1 MRRLEMAKKEWPL
14 IAFTLL
20 SQTAVGF
27 FLLFTVP
34 LAFSG
39 TGTGTSDVRLLRLR
53 SLFIVLVLLAA
64 AVALSFFHLGK
75 PFNAYRALNN
85 VRTSRLSREI
95 FFELLLIFLIAV
107 VGWLEWRRIGSQDLR
122 FGLYLLAALA
132 GVGLIWS
139 MAGIYRLE
147 AVPVWNNAMTPFSF
161 FMTTFILGA
170 LGSAAAPAFKL
181 LREGEG
187 APPFA
192 GRLPLNAVALT
203 LLALNFI
210 GVVLFDPNSG
220 IRRHGRRK
228 FDSKPSRVF
237 TMLFGFRLAF
247 LLTAAAAAVLSIL
260 AKSPLTPTSP
270 VDHLMIWAFVAA
282 LISETLGR
290 ILFYA
295 LFRKEGL

>member
-1 MRRLEMAKKEWPL
+1 MAKKEWPL

-34 LAFSG
+34 LALSG
-39 TGTGTSDVRLLRLR
+39 TGTGAADVRLLRLR
-53 SLFIVLVLLAA
+53 SLFIVLILLAA
-64 AVALSFFHLGK
+64 AAALSFFHLGN
-75 PFNAYRALNN
+75 PLGAYRALNN

-107 VGWLEWRRIGSQDLR
+107 VAWFEWRRSGSQDLR
-122 FGLYLLAALA
+122 LGLYLLAALA

-147 AVPVWNNAMTPFSF
+147 AVPGWNNAMTPFSF
-161 FMTTFILGA
+161 FMTAFVLGA

-192 GRLPLNAVALT
+192 GRLPWNGAA
-203 LLALNFI
+203 LALLVLNFA
-210 GVVLFDPNSG
+210 GVVLFDPHFG
-220 IRRHGRRK
+220 IRRLGRRE

-237 TMLFGFRLAF
+237 ALLYGLRLAF
-247 LLTAAAAAVLSIL
+247 LLTATVAVVLSIL
-260 AKSPLTPTSP
+260 AKSPQVPSSL
-270 VDHLMIWAFVAA
+270 VQHLMIWAFVAA
-282 LISETLGR
+282 VVSETLGR
-290 ILFYA
+290 VLFYA
-295 LFRKEGL
+295 LFEKDGL

>member
-1 MRRLEMAKKEWPL
+1 MAKKEWPL

-34 LAFSG
+34 LALSG
-39 TGTGTSDVRLLRLR
+39 TGTGVSDVRLLRLR
-53 SLFIVLVLLAA
+53 SLFIVLILLAA
-64 AVALSFFHLGK
+64 AAALSFFHLGN
-75 PFNAYRALNN
+75 PLGAYRALNN

-107 VGWLEWRRIGSQDLR
+107 VAWFEWRSSGSQDLR
-122 FGLYLLAALA
+122 LGLYLLAALA

-161 FMTTFILGA
+161 FMTAFVLGA
-170 LGSAAAPAFKL
+170 LGSAAAFKL

-192 GRLPLNAVALT
+192 GRVPWNAAA
-203 LLALNFI
+203 LALLVLNFA
-210 GVVLFDPNSG
+210 GVVLFDPHFG
-220 IRRHGRRK
+220 IRRLGRRG

-237 TMLFGFRLAF
+237 ALLHGLRLAF
-247 LLTAAAAAVLSIL
+247 LLTAAVAVVPSIL
-260 AKSPLTPTSP
+260 PESP
-270 VDHLMIWAFVAA
+270 VTPNSPAQNLMIWASAAA
-282 LISETLGR
+282 LVSETLGR
-290 ILFYA
+290 VLFYA
-295 LFRKEGL
+295 LFEKDGL

>member
-1 MRRLEMAKKEWPL
+1 MAKKEWPL

-34 LAFSG
+34 LALSG
-39 TGTGTSDVRLLRLR
+39 TGTGAADVRLLRLR
-53 SLFIVLVLLAA
+53 SLFIVLILLAA
-64 AVALSFFHLGK
+64 AAALSFFHLGN

-85 VRTSRLSREI
+85 IRTSRLSREI
-95 FFELLLIFLIAV
+95 FFELLLIFLVAV
-107 VGWLEWRRIGSQDLR
+107 VCWLEWRISGSQDLR
-122 FGLYLLAALA
+122 LGLYLLAALA

-161 FMTTFILGA
+161 FMTAFVLGA
-170 LGSAAAPAFKL
+170 LGSAPAFKL

-192 GRLPLNAVALT
+192 GRFPMNAAALAF
-203 LLALNFI
+203 LVLNFA
-210 GVVLFDPNSG
+210 GVVLFDPHFG
-220 IRRHGRRK
+220 IRRLGRRG
-228 FDSKPSRVF
+228 FGSKLSRVF
-237 TMLFGFRLAF
+237 VLLYGLRLAF
-247 LLTAAAAAVLSIL
+247 LLTAAVAVVLSIL
-260 AKSPLTPTSP
+260 TKSPRVSSSP
-270 VDHLMIWAFVAA
+270 VPHLVIWAFVAA

-295 LFRKEGL
+295 LFKKDGL

>member
-1 MRRLEMAKKEWPL
+1 MAKKEWPL

-34 LAFSG
+34 LALSG
-39 TGTGTSDVRLLRLR
+39 TGTGAADVRLLRLR
-53 SLFIVLVLLAA
+53 SLFIVLILLAA
-64 AVALSFFHLGK
+64 AAALSFFHLGN
-75 PFNAYRALNN
+75 PLGAYRALNN

-107 VGWLEWRRIGSQDLR
+107 VAWFEWRRSGSQDLR
-122 FGLYLLAALA
+122 LGLYLLAALA

-139 MAGIYRLE
+139 MTGIYRLE

-161 FMTTFILGA
+161 FMTAFVLGA

-192 GRLPLNAVALT
+192 GRLPWNAAA
-203 LLALNFI
+203 LALLVLNFA
-210 GVVLFDPNSG
+210 GVVLFDPHFG
-220 IRRHGRRK
+220 IRRLGRRE

-237 TMLFGFRLAF
+237 ALLYGLRLAF
-247 LLTAAAAAVLSIL
+247 LLTATVAVVLSIL
-260 AKSPLTPTSP
+260 AKSPQVPSSL
-270 VDHLMIWAFVAA
+270 VQHLMIWAFVAA
-282 LISETLGR
+282 VVSETLGR
-290 ILFYA
+290 VLFYA
-295 LFRKEGL
+295 LFEKDGL

>member
-1 MRRLEMAKKEWPL
+1 MAKKEWPL

-34 LAFSG
+34 LALSG
-39 TGTGTSDVRLLRLR
+39 TGTGAADVRMFRLR
-53 SLFIVLVLLAA
+53 SLVFVLALFASAA
-64 AVALSFFHLGK
+64 ALSFFHLGN

-95 FFELLLIFLIAV
+95 FFELLMLSLLGILV
-107 VGWLEWRRIGSQDLR
+107 LLEWKRIGNPGALSVA
-122 FGLYLLAALA
+122 GLYLLAALA
-132 GVGLIWS
+132 GVGHVWT

-161 FMTTFILGA
+161 FMTAFVLGA

-187 APPFA
+187 PPPFA
-192 GRLPLNAVALT
+192 GRLPMNAAA
-203 LLALNFI
+203 LALLVLNFV
-210 GVVLFDPNSG
+210 GVVLFDPNFG
-220 IRRHGRRK
+220 IRRIGRRGI
-228 FDSKPSRVF
+228 DPGPSRLF
-237 TMLFGFRLAF
+237 TRLYGLRLAF
-247 LLTAAAAAVLSIL
+247 LLSAAAAVVLAIL
-260 AKSPLTPTSP
+260 AKSPLTPSSP
-270 VDHLMIWAFVAA
+270 VQHLMIWAFVAA
-282 LISETLGR
+282 LASETLGR
-290 ILFYA
+290 VLFYA

>member
-1 MRRLEMAKKEWPL
+1 MAKKEWPL

-34 LAFSG
+34 LALSG
-39 TGTGTSDVRLLRLR
+39 TGTGAADVRLLRLR
-53 SLFIVLVLLAA
+53 SLVFVLALLAA
-64 AVALSFFHLGK
+64 AAALSFFHLGN

-107 VGWLEWRRIGSQDLR
+107 LGWLEWRRIGNQDLR
-122 FGLYLLAALA
+122 LGLYLLASLA
-132 GVGLIWS
+132 GVGLVWT
-139 MAGIYRLE
+139 MASIYRLE

-161 FMTTFILGA
+161 FMTAFVLGA

-187 APPFA
+187 VPPFV
-192 GRLPLNAVALT
+192 GRFPMNAAA
-203 LLALNFI
+203 LALLVLNFA
-210 GVVLFDPNSG
+210 GVVLFDPNFG
-220 IRRHGRRK
+220 IRRIGRRGI
-228 FDSKPSRVF
+228 DSGPSRVF
-237 TMLFGFRLAF
+237 TRLYGLRLAF
-247 LLTAAAAAVLSIL
+247 LLSAAAAVVLTIL
-260 AKSPLTPTSP
+260 AKPPLTPSSP
-270 VDHLMIWAFVAA
+270 VQHLMICAFVAA
-282 LISETLGR
+282 LASETLGR
-290 ILFYA
+290 VLFYA

>member
-1 MRRLEMAKKEWPL
+1 MAKKEWPL

-34 LAFSG
+34 LALSG
-39 TGTGTSDVRLLRLR
+39 TGTGAADVRLLRLR
-53 SLFIVLVLLAA
+53 SLFIVLILLAA
-64 AVALSFFHLGK
+64 AAALSFFHLGN
-75 PFNAYRALNN
+75 PLAAYRALNN

-107 VGWLEWRRIGSQDLR
+107 VGWLEWRRLGSQDLR
-122 FGLYLLAALA
+122 LGLYLLAALA

-161 FMTTFILGA
+161 FMTAFVLGA

-192 GRLPLNAVALT
+192 GRLPWNAAALAF
-203 LLALNFI
+203 LVLNFA
-210 GVVLFDPNSG
+210 GVVLFDPHFG
-220 IRRHGRRK
+220 IRRLGRRG
-228 FDSKPSRVF
+228 FGTKPSRVF
-237 TMLFGFRLAF
+237 ALLYGLRLAF
-247 LLTAAAAAVLSIL
+247 LLTAAVAVVPPIL
-260 AKSPLTPTSP
+260 AKSPLTPGSP
-270 VDHLMIWAFVAA
+270 VQHLMIWAFAAA
-282 LISETLGR
+282 LVSETLGR
-290 ILFYA
+290 VLFYA
-295 LFRKEGL
+295 LFEKDGL

>member
-1 MRRLEMAKKEWPL
+1 MAKKEWPL

-27 FLLFTVP
+27 FLLFVLP
-34 LAFSG
+34 LALSG
-39 TGTGTSDVRLLRLR
+39 TGTGASDVRLLRLR
-53 SLFIVLVLLAA
+53 SLLFVLALLAA
-64 AVALSFFHLGK
+64 AAALSFFHLGN
-75 PFNAYRALNN
+75 PLGAYRVLNN
-85 VRTSRLSREI
+85 VRTSQLSREI

-122 FGLYLLAALA
+122 LGLYLLAALA

-161 FMTTFILGA
+161 FMTAFVLGA

-181 LREGEG
+181 LTEGEG
-187 APPFA
+187 APLFA
-192 GRLPLNAVALT
+192 GRFPMNAAALA
-203 LLALNFI
+203 LLALNLA
-210 GVVLFDPNSG
+210 GVVLFDPNFG
-220 IRRHGRRK
+220 IRRLGRRG
-228 FDSKPSRVF
+228 FDSKPSRIF
-237 TMLFGFRLAF
+237 ALLYGLRQAF
-247 LLTAAAAAVLSIL
+247 LLTAAAAVVLSIL
-260 AKSPLTPTSP
+260 AKSPQVPSSP
-270 VDHLMIWAFVAA
+270 VPHLILWAFVAA

-290 ILFYA
+290 ILFFA

>member
-1 MRRLEMAKKEWPL
+1 MAKKEWPL

-34 LAFSG
+34 LALSG
-39 TGTGTSDVRLLRLR
+39 TGTGAADVRLLRLR
-53 SLFIVLVLLAA
+53 SLFIVLILLAA
-64 AVALSFFHLGK
+64 AAALSFFHLGN
-75 PFNAYRALNN
+75 PLGAYRALNN

-107 VGWLEWRRIGSQDLR
+107 VAWFEWRRSGSQDLR
-122 FGLYLLAALA
+122 LGLYLLAALA

-139 MAGIYRLE
+139 MTGIYRLE

-161 FMTTFILGA
+161 FMTAFVLGA

-192 GRLPLNAVALT
+192 GRLPWNGAA
-203 LLALNFI
+203 LALLVLNFA
-210 GVVLFDPNSG
+210 GVVLFDPHFG
-220 IRRHGRRK
+220 IRRLGRRE

-237 TMLFGFRLAF
+237 ALLYGLRLAF
-247 LLTAAAAAVLSIL
+247 LLTAAAAVVPPIL
-260 AKSPLTPTSP
+260 AKSPQVPSSL
-270 VDHLMIWAFVAA
+270 VQHLMIWAFAAA
-282 LISETLGR
+282 LVSETLGR
-290 ILFYA
+290 VLFYA
-295 LFRKEGL
+295 LFEKDGL

>member
-1 MRRLEMAKKEWPL
+1 MAKKEWPL

-34 LAFSG
+34 LALSRAE
-39 TGTGTSDVRLLRLR
+39 TGVSDVRLLRLR
-53 SLFIVLVLLAA
+53 SLFIVLILLAA
-64 AVALSFFHLGK
+64 AAALSFFHLGN
-75 PFNAYRALNN
+75 PLGAYRALNN
-85 VRTSRLSREI
+85 VRTSPLSREI

-107 VGWLEWRRIGSQDLR
+107 VGWLEWRRLGSQDLR
-122 FGLYLLAALA
+122 LGLYLLAALA

-187 APPFA
+187 APPLA
-192 GRLPLNAVALT
+192 GRLPLNAAA
-203 LLALNFI
+203 LALLVLNFA
-210 GVVLFDPNSG
+210 GGVLFDPNFG
-220 IRRHGRRK
+220 IRRLGRRE
-228 FDSKPSRVF
+228 FGIKPSRVF
-237 TMLFGFRLAF
+237 VLLFGLRLAF
-247 LLTAAAAAVLSIL
+247 LLTAAAAAILSIL
-260 AKSPLTPTSP
+260 AKSPQFPSSP
-270 VDHLMIWAFVAA
+270 VQHLMIWAFVAA

-290 ILFYA
+290 ILFFA
-295 LFRKEGL
+295 LFKKEGL

>member
-1 MRRLEMAKKEWPL
+1 MAKKEWPL

-34 LAFSG
+34 LALSG
-39 TGTGTSDVRLLRLR
+39 TGTGAFDVRLLRLR

-95 FFELLLIFLIAV
+95 FFELLVIFLVAV
-107 VGWLEWRRIGSQDLR
+107 VCWLEWRRFGNPDLLR
-122 FGLYLLAALA
+122 GLYLLAALA

-161 FMTTFILGA
+161 FMTAFVLGA

-192 GRLPLNAVALT
+192 GRLPWNAAA
-203 LLALNFI
+203 LALLVLNFA
-210 GVVLFDPNSG
+210 GVVLFDPHFG
-220 IRRHGRRK
+220 IRRLGRRE

-237 TMLFGFRLAF
+237 ALLYGLRLAF
-247 LLTAAAAAVLSIL
+247 LLTAAAAVVLSIL
-260 AKSPLTPTSP
+260 AKSPQVPSSL
-270 VDHLMIWAFVAA
+270 VQHLMIWAFAAA
-282 LISETLGR
+282 LVSETLGR
-290 ILFYA
+290 VLFYA
-295 LFRKEGL
+295 LFEKDGL

>member
-1 MRRLEMAKKEWPL
+1 MAKKEWPL

-34 LAFSG
+34 LALSG
-39 TGTGTSDVRLLRLR
+39 TGTGAVDVRLLRLR
-53 SLFIVLVLLAA
+53 SLFIVLILLAA
-64 AVALSFFHLGK
+64 AAALSFFHLGN
-75 PFNAYRALNN
+75 PLGAYRALNN

-107 VGWLEWRRIGSQDLR
+107 VAWFEWRRSGSQDLR
-122 FGLYLLAALA
+122 LGLYLLAALA

-161 FMTTFILGA
+161 FMTAFVLGA

-192 GRLPLNAVALT
+192 GRLPWNAAPLA
-203 LLALNFI
+203 LLALNFA
-210 GVVLFDPNSG
+210 GVVLFDPHFG
-220 IRRHGRRK
+220 IRRLGRRG
-228 FDSKPSRVF
+228 FGSKLSRVF
-237 TMLFGFRLAF
+237 VLLYGLRLAF
-247 LLTAAAAAVLSIL
+247 LPTAAVAVVPSIL
-260 AKSPLTPTSP
+260 AESPLTPGSP
-270 VDHLMIWAFVAA
+270 VQHLMIWAFVAA

-295 LFRKEGL
+295 LFEKDGL

>member
-1 MRRLEMAKKEWPL
+1 MAKKEWPL

-34 LAFSG
+34 LALSG
-39 TGTGTSDVRLLRLR
+39 TGTGAADVRLLRLR
-53 SLFIVLVLLAA
+53 SLFIVLILLAA
-64 AVALSFFHLGK
+64 AAALSFFHLGN
-75 PFNAYRALNN
+75 PLGAYRALNN

-107 VGWLEWRRIGSQDLR
+107 VAWFEWRRSGSQDLR
-122 FGLYLLAALA
+122 LGLYLLAALA

-139 MAGIYRLE
+139 MTGIYRLE

-161 FMTTFILGA
+161 FMTAFVLGA

-192 GRLPLNAVALT
+192 GRLPWNAAA
-203 LLALNFI
+203 LALLVLNFA
-210 GVVLFDPNSG
+210 GVVLFDPHFG
-220 IRRHGRRK
+220 IRRLGRRE

-237 TMLFGFRLAF
+237 ALLYGLRLAF
-247 LLTAAAAAVLSIL
+247 LLTAAAAVVLSIL
-260 AKSPLTPTSP
+260 AKSPQVPSSL
-270 VDHLMIWAFVAA
+270 VQHLMIWA
-282 LISETLGR
+282 
-290 ILFYA
+290 
-295 LFRKEGL
+295 

>member
-1 MRRLEMAKKEWPL
+1 MAKKEWPL

-34 LAFSG
+34 LALSGKG
-39 TGTGTSDVRLLRLR
+39 TGVSDVQLLRLR
-53 SLFIVLVLLAA
+53 SLFIVLILLAVA
-64 AVALSFFHLGK
+64 AALSFFHLGN
-75 PFNAYRALNN
+75 PLAAYRALNN

-95 FFELLLIFLIAV
+95 FFELLLLSLVGLIAL
-107 VGWLEWRRIGSQDLR
+107 LEWNRIGNPGALS
-122 FGLYLLAALA
+122 FIGLYLLAALA

-161 FMTTFILGA
+161 FMTAFVLGA

-192 GRLPLNAVALT
+192 GRLPWNAAALAF
-203 LLALNFI
+203 LVLNFA
-210 GVVLFDPNSG
+210 GVVLFDPHFG
-220 IRRHGRRK
+220 IRRLGRRG
-228 FDSKPSRVF
+228 FGTKPSRVF
-237 TMLFGFRLAF
+237 ALLYGLRLAF
-247 LLTAAAAAVLSIL
+247 LLTAAVAVVPPIL
-260 AKSPLTPTSP
+260 AKSPLTPGSP
-270 VDHLMIWAFVAA
+270 VQHLMIWAFAAA
-282 LISETLGR
+282 LVSETLGR
-290 ILFYA
+290 VLFYA
-295 LFRKEGL
+295 LFEKDGL

>member
-1 MRRLEMAKKEWPL
+1 MAKKEWPL

-34 LAFSG
+34 LALSG
-39 TGTGTSDVRLLRLR
+39 TVTGAADVRLLQLR
-53 SLFIVLVLLAA
+53 SLLFVLALLAA
-64 AVALSFFHLGK
+64 AAALSFLHLGN

-85 VRTSRLSREI
+85 VRTSQLSREI
-95 FFELLLIFLIAV
+95 FFELLLIFLVAV
-107 VGWLEWRRIGSQDLR
+107 VCWLEWRRSGSQDLR
-122 FGLYLLAALA
+122 LGLYLLAALA

-161 FMTTFILGA
+161 FMTTFVLGA
-170 LGSAAAPAFKL
+170 LGSAAASAFKL

-187 APPFA
+187 APPLA
-192 GRLPLNAVALT
+192 GRLPLNAAALA
-203 LLALNFI
+203 LLALNFA
-210 GVVLFDPNSG
+210 GVILFDPNFG
-220 IRRHGRRK
+220 IQRLGRRG
-228 FDSKPSRVF
+228 FGSKLSRVF
-237 TMLFGFRLAF
+237 ALLYGLRLAF
-247 LLTAAAAAVLSIL
+247 LLTAAAAVVLSIL
-260 AKSPLTPTSP
+260 EKSPRVSSSP
-270 VDHLMIWAFVAA
+270 VPHLVIWAFVAA

>member
-1 MRRLEMAKKEWPL
+1 MAKKEWPL

-34 LAFSG
+34 LALSG
-39 TGTGTSDVRLLRLR
+39 TGTGAADVRLLRLR
-53 SLFIVLVLLAA
+53 SLFIVLILLAA
-64 AVALSFFHLGK
+64 AAALSFFHLGN
-75 PFNAYRALNN
+75 PLAAYRALNN

-107 VGWLEWRRIGSQDLR
+107 VGWLEWRRLGSQDLR
-122 FGLYLLAALA
+122 LGLYLLAALA

-161 FMTTFILGA
+161 FMTAFVLGA

-187 APPFA
+187 PPPFA
-192 GRLPLNAVALT
+192 GRLPWNAAALAF
-203 LLALNFI
+203 LVLNFA
-210 GVVLFDPNSG
+210 GVVLFDPHFG
-220 IRRHGRRK
+220 IRRLGRRG
-228 FDSKPSRVF
+228 FGTKPSRVF
-237 TMLFGFRLAF
+237 ALLYGLRLAF
-247 LLTAAAAAVLSIL
+247 LLTAAVAVVPPIL
-260 AKSPLTPTSP
+260 AKSPLTPGSP
-270 VDHLMIWAFVAA
+270 VQHLMIWAFAAA
-282 LISETLGR
+282 LVSETLGR
-290 ILFYA
+290 VLFYA
-295 LFRKEGL
+295 LFEKDGL

>member
-1 MRRLEMAKKEWPL
+1 MAKKEWPL

-34 LAFSG
+34 LALSG
-39 TGTGTSDVRLLRLR
+39 TGTGAADVRLLRLR
-53 SLFIVLVLLAA
+53 SLFIVLILLAA
-64 AVALSFFHLGK
+64 AAALSFFHLGN
-75 PFNAYRALNN
+75 PLGAYRALNN

-122 FGLYLLAALA
+122 LGLYLLAALA

-139 MAGIYRLE
+139 MTGIYRLE

-161 FMTTFILGA
+161 FMTAFVLGA

-192 GRLPLNAVALT
+192 GRLPWNGAA
-203 LLALNFI
+203 LALLVLNFA
-210 GVVLFDPNSG
+210 GVVLFDPHFG
-220 IRRHGRRK
+220 IRRLGRRE

-237 TMLFGFRLAF
+237 ALLYGLRLAF
-247 LLTAAAAAVLSIL
+247 LLTAAVAVVPSIL
-260 AKSPLTPTSP
+260 AESPPTPGSP
-270 VDHLMIWAFVAA
+270 VQNLMIWAFVAA

-295 LFRKEGL
+295 LFRKDGL

>member
-1 MRRLEMAKKEWPL
+1 MAKKEWPL

-34 LAFSG
+34 LALSG
-39 TGTGTSDVRLLRLR
+39 TGTGAADVRLLRLR
-53 SLFIVLVLLAA
+53 SLFIVLILLAA
-64 AVALSFFHLGK
+64 AAALSFFHLGN
-75 PFNAYRALNN
+75 PLGAYRALNN

-122 FGLYLLAALA
+122 LGLYLLAALA
-132 GVGLIWS
+132 SVGLIWS
-139 MAGIYRLE
+139 MAAIYRLE

-161 FMTTFILGA
+161 FMTAFILGA
-170 LGSAAAPAFKL
+170 LGSAVAPAFKL

-192 GRLPLNAVALT
+192 GRFPMNAAALA

-210 GVVLFDPNSG
+210 GVVLFDPNFG
-220 IRRHGRRK
+220 IRRLGRRG
-228 FDSKPSRVF
+228 FGSKLSQVF
-237 TMLFGFRLAF
+237 VLLYGLRLAF
-247 LLTAAAAAVLSIL
+247 LLTAAVAVVPSIL
-260 AKSPLTPTSP
+260 AESPLTLGSP
-270 VDHLMIWAFVAA
+270 VQNLIIWAFAAA
-282 LISETLGR
+282 LVSETLGR
-290 ILFYA
+290 VLFYA
-295 LFRKEGL
+295 LFEKDGL

>member
-1 MRRLEMAKKEWPL
+1 MAKKEWPL

-34 LAFSG
+34 LALSG
-39 TGTGTSDVRLLRLR
+39 TVTGAADVRLLRLR
-53 SLFIVLVLLAA
+53 SLLFVLALLAA
-64 AVALSFFHLGK
+64 AAALSFLHLGN

-85 VRTSRLSREI
+85 VRTSQLSREI
-95 FFELLLIFLIAV
+95 FFELLLIFLVAV
-107 VGWLEWRRIGSQDLR
+107 VCWLEWRRSGSQDLR
-122 FGLYLLAALA
+122 LGLYLLAALA

-161 FMTTFILGA
+161 FMTTFVLGA
-170 LGSAAAPAFKL
+170 LGSAAASAFKL

-187 APPFA
+187 APPLA
-192 GRLPLNAVALT
+192 GRLPLNAAALA
-203 LLALNFI
+203 LLALNFA
-210 GVVLFDPNSG
+210 GVILFDPNFG
-220 IRRHGRRK
+220 IQRLGRRG
-228 FDSKPSRVF
+228 FGSKLSRVF
-237 TMLFGFRLAF
+237 ALLYGLRLAF
-247 LLTAAAAAVLSIL
+247 LLTAAAAVVLSIL
-260 AKSPLTPTSP
+260 EKSPRVSSSP
-270 VDHLMIWAFVAA
+270 VPHLVIWAFVAA

>member
-1 MRRLEMAKKEWPL
+1 MTKKEWPL

-34 LAFSG
+34 LALSG
-39 TGTGTSDVRLLRLR
+39 TGTGAFDVRLLRLR

-95 FFELLLIFLIAV
+95 FFELLVIFLVAV
-107 VGWLEWRRIGSQDLR
+107 VCWLEWRRFGNPDLLR
-122 FGLYLLAALA
+122 GLNLLAALA

-139 MAGIYRLE
+139 MAAIYRLE
-147 AVPVWNNAMTPFSF
+147 AMPVWNNAMTPFSF

-170 LGSAAAPAFKL
+170 LGSAVAPAFKL

-187 APPFA
+187 VPPFA
-192 GRLPLNAVALT
+192 GRLPLNAAALA

-210 GVVLFDPNSG
+210 GVALFDPNLG
-220 IRRHGRRK
+220 IRRHGRRG

-237 TMLFGFRLAF
+237 ALLFGLRLAF
-247 LLTAAAAAVLSIL
+247 LLTAAAAAVPSIL

-270 VDHLMIWAFVAA
+270 VHHLMIWAFVAA

>member
-1 MRRLEMAKKEWPL
+1 MAKKEWPL

-34 LAFSG
+34 LALSG
-39 TGTGTSDVRLLRLR
+39 TGTGAADVRLLRLR
-53 SLFIVLVLLAA
+53 SLFIVLILLAA
-64 AVALSFFHLGK
+64 AAALSFFHLGN
-75 PFNAYRALNN
+75 PLGAYRALNN

-107 VGWLEWRRIGSQDLR
+107 VAWFEWRRSGSQDLR

-161 FMTTFILGA
+161 FMTAFVLGA

-192 GRLPLNAVALT
+192 GRLPWNAAA
-203 LLALNFI
+203 LALLVLNFA
-210 GVVLFDPNSG
+210 GVVLFDPHFG
-220 IRRHGRRK
+220 IRRLGRRE

-237 TMLFGFRLAF
+237 ALLYGLRLAF
-247 LLTAAAAAVLSIL
+247 LLTAAAAVVLSIL
-260 AKSPLTPTSP
+260 AKSPQVPSSL
-270 VDHLMIWAFVAA
+270 VQHLMIWAFAAA
-282 LISETLGR
+282 LVSETLGR
-290 ILFYA
+290 VLFYA
-295 LFRKEGL
+295 LFEKDGL

>member
-1 MRRLEMAKKEWPL
+1 MAKKEWPL

-34 LAFSG
+34 LALSG
-39 TGTGTSDVRLLRLR
+39 TVTGAADVRLLRLR
-53 SLFIVLVLLAA
+53 SLLFVLALLAA
-64 AVALSFFHLGK
+64 AAALSFFHLGN

-85 VRTSRLSREI
+85 IRTSRLSREI
-95 FFELLLIFLIAV
+95 FFELLLIFLVAV
-107 VGWLEWRRIGSQDLR
+107 VCWLEWRISGSQDLR
-122 FGLYLLAALA
+122 LGLYLLAALA

-161 FMTTFILGA
+161 FMTAFVLGA

-192 GRLPLNAVALT
+192 GRFPMNAAALAF
-203 LLALNFI
+203 LVLNFA
-210 GVVLFDPNSG
+210 GVVLFDPHFG
-220 IRRHGRRK
+220 IRRLGRRG
-228 FDSKPSRVF
+228 FGSKLSRVF
-237 TMLFGFRLAF
+237 VLLYGLRLAF
-247 LLTAAAAAVLSIL
+247 LLAAAVAVVLSIL
-260 AKSPLTPTSP
+260 AKSPRVSSSP
-270 VDHLMIWAFVAA
+270 VPHLVIWAFVAA

-295 LFRKEGL
+295 LFKKDGL

>member
-1 MRRLEMAKKEWPL
+1 MAKKEWPL

-34 LAFSG
+34 LALSG
-39 TGTGTSDVRLLRLR
+39 TGTGAADVRLLRLR
-53 SLFIVLVLLAA
+53 SLFIVLILLAA
-64 AVALSFFHLGK
+64 AAALSFFHLGN
-75 PFNAYRALNN
+75 PLGAYRALNN

-107 VGWLEWRRIGSQDLR
+107 VAWFEWRRSGSQDLR
-122 FGLYLLAALA
+122 LGFYFLAALA

-161 FMTTFILGA
+161 FMTAFVLGA

-181 LREGEG
+181 LREGKG
-187 APPFA
+187 GPPFA
-192 GRLPLNAVALT
+192 GRLLLDAAALAF
-203 LLALNFI
+203 LVLNFV
-210 GVVLFDPNSG
+210 GVVLSDPNFG
-220 IRRHGRRK
+220 IRRLGRRG
-228 FDSKPSRVF
+228 FDSKLSRIF
-237 TMLFGFRLAF
+237 ALLYGLRLVF
-247 LLTAAAAAVLSIL
+247 LLTAAAAVVLSIL
-260 AKSPLTPTSP
+260 EISPQVPSSP
-270 VDHLMIWAFVAA
+270 VPHLIIWAFAAA

-290 ILFYA
+290 ILFFA

>member
-1 MRRLEMAKKEWPL
+1 MAKKEWPL

-34 LAFSG
+34 LALSG
-39 TGTGTSDVRLLRLR
+39 TGTGAADVRLLRLR
-53 SLFIVLVLLAA
+53 SLFIVLILLAA
-64 AVALSFFHLGK
+64 AAALSFFHLGN
-75 PFNAYRALNN
+75 PLGAYRALNN

-107 VGWLEWRRIGSQDLR
+107 VAWFEWRRSGSQDLR

-139 MAGIYRLE
+139 MTGIYRLE

-161 FMTTFILGA
+161 FMTAFVLGA

-192 GRLPLNAVALT
+192 GRLPWNAAA
-203 LLALNFI
+203 LALLVLNFA
-210 GVVLFDPNSG
+210 GVVLFDPHFG
-220 IRRHGRRK
+220 IRRLGRRG
-228 FDSKPSRVF
+228 FGTKPSRVF
-237 TMLFGFRLAF
+237 ALLYGLRLAF
-247 LLTAAAAAVLSIL
+247 LLTAAAAVVLSIL
-260 AKSPLTPTSP
+260 AKSPQVPSSL
-270 VDHLMIWAFVAA
+270 VQHLMIWAFAAA
-282 LISETLGR
+282 LVSETLGR
-290 ILFYA
+290 VLFYA
-295 LFRKEGL
+295 LFEKDGL